1 MKNEKIKAQIR
12 AFDLEWE
19 DVRRLLKYSPGKF
32 YAEMNDHEMN
42 SAMRRKVEKIIVR
55 LARDADDK
63 QIDGAFSWNEMYHHK
78 IDENGK

>member
-12 AFDLEWE
+12 AFDLDWE

-32 YAEMNDHEMN
+32 YAEMNDHEM
-42 SAMRRKVEKIIVR
+42 SPAMRRKVGKIIVR

-63 QIDGAFSWNEMYHHK
+63 RIDGAFRWQEMYRNRK
-78 IDENGK
+78 